1 MIEYSA
7 LILRGTTEQGL
18 TLVRQL
24 LQATADSLDW
34 LNFGHAI
41 LKRVLVD
48 PSLWMI

>member
-24 LQATADSLDW
+24 LQATANSIDW

-41 LKRVLVD
+41 LQGILVN